1 LPDIS
6 GHTDR
11 EFLQR
16 IFLVSL
22 SEYIRALRDNHAV
35 GVSETSS
42 YGALQALLN
51 GVGSELRPSPVRCIL
66 HPSSQGAGIPDGGL
80 FVREQLQPLGR
91 EFNPQTALEMIPAR
105 GAIEVKGTDANLQ
118 TLLASKQVAKYLAK
132 YRKVLCTKSARDERR
147 TVETRDWNG
156 APAHPGN
163 V

>member
-1 LPDIS
+1 M
-6 GHTDR
+6 
-11 EFLQR
+11 
-16 IFLVSL
+16 SL